1 MALRK
6 SNKDSID
13 IDKVAENPGL
23 LPYAH
28 HVGSAIIKPLDKGR
42 TKGTAMAAMYQ
53 QTDNQ
58 LTQIKDQVELLIKQA
73 QQLHDRISI
82 SERIYKADAGFKP
95 VLNKRYYV
103 YEKKSKSDSDEK
115 SKKKKD
121 GWVLSMISPDEW
133 GENPPYIYI
142 ATCEMLADHTWDV
155 IEKNED
161 ISFV

>member
-1 MALRK
+1 MTLRK

-42 TKGTAMAAMYQ
+42 AKGNAMSAMYQ
-53 QTDNQ
+53 QTDTQ

-73 QQLHDRISI
+73 QHLHDRISI

-103 YEKKSKSDSDEK
+103 YEKKRKSEEDEK
-115 SKKKKD
+115 SKNKND
-121 GWVLSMISPDEW
+121 GWVLSMISPEEW
-133 GENPPYIYI
+133 GEKSPYTYI

-161 ISFV
+161 ISFL